1 MNANPLT
8 SSIIAAGKAGS
19 IQHEIVKKDIDCI
32 IAEVDRDGMYVC
44 ESVSGCECECALC
57 VCMSVSV

>member
-44 ESVSGCECECALC
+44 VCEC
-57 VCMSVSV
+57 VRV